1 MSFIKLSYAKQHNIP
16 IEPNN
21 QLALLAD
28 DKTRMASLG
37 EINIELIRGP
47 IKAKL
52 RALVMDNL
60 QADCFGGTTFH
71 YDNDIQARIKSRQIK
86 LHNKYVLQQTNEQL
100 PLPNQT
106 TSSPSARQMTIK
118 PSKSKPPSHSF
129 LSFDQNQLILP
140 SESVSIPYN
149 DKQLPSEDY
158 VTLQPLIDSKVW
170 TPQICPVQAKSV
182 VYTNN
187 TDKPLLT
194 DKSTRFL
201 CLPATLIPPDTPT
214 TPYTSHPTSTHSNK
228 KHILQAIANNTYADL
243 LNPEQVKHLD
253 RIHTQYIAVFNSDL
267 SKGYN
272 GFAGKFNATLNFK
285 GDQLPE
291 SKICPIP
298 LYNHKC
304 ATLQQQLMDRL
315 EEQGVIVD
323 PQQHNVQVRKLSPS
337 FILQKG
343 RAKHKKLEDCTLDE
357 LRWVVG
363 FNSLNDDLLPRPS
376 KPTSSKNILTFLAKH
391 KFHIHA
397 DLFNS
402 YFQIPVRKKDWQWLG
417 IRTPFKGIR
426 VLTRSGQGLLNSE
439 SELDELIA
447 RVLGT
452 ELAEGICYAE
462 RDDVI
467 IGGESVEATIS
478 NWEKVL
484 SKLASNNLKLSP
496 SKVKLFP
503 RDMEVFG
510 LRIKDGLVLPSDHII
525 KSLGKSSID
534 QLKTVKHMNSWKGLY
549 KTLLSSLPHLASV
562 MDPFDK
568 ACVGKNSKDLIT
580 WSPALMAAFNE
591 AMHHLVNITKLTL
604 PRPDEQLI
612 LMPDGA
618 RVPGGI
624 GWALFVQRITDGKPS
639 LIPVQ
644 FYSAKIKDYMMKW
657 LPCEIE
663 GVASAMAINACSH
676 WILASTKPTYV
687 TPDCKAVVEAVER
700 MKQGKLSRNP
710 RLQMILISINRR
722 PVTFIHSSAKTG
734 QHAIPDY
741 ASRLD
746 ITCGSDNCAVERFL
760 NEIPD
765 NVQCMPINALADIF
779 QDTDACITAASSTD
793 LINTLAN
800 SDNLPLGNLGMWKQ
814 IQASDP
820 DISKTHEL
828 LSTGDSP
835 RKNTSKLIKTIFR
848 HASLKDDLVVVRET
862 DHALFKDFH
871 RIVIPKSRVIPI
883 LTILHIKGNHPAK
896 TQSEKIFA
904 RYFFCPGFKEKLN
917 QFYDQCFTCQS
928 IKKIPNT
935 ESHFRPPNPPN
946 HPGTRM
952 NADVIKRAKQL
963 ILVNIDLFSNYM
975 TATLLN
981 SEKAADLEQGLIQV
995 ITPLRAA
1002 QHVSVRVDSAPGLRS
1017 LAQNQSQVL
1026 KDLGIHL
1033 DVGEPWNKNS
1043 NCYVD
1048 KAIQEL
1054 ELEIS
1059 KLVKH
1064 NEKISSY
1071 HLAHATKIINAKIR
1085 NSGFSAQE
1093 ILFRREQETNQP
1105 VLVADKEIQINKKS
1119 LQMKNQKVHI
1129 KHDLVPDIAPGDI
1142 VFLKDNPVKH
1152 TTRDTL
1158 LVTNQTGENVTV
1170 QKILN
1175 LDNSRKCILSKRKH
1189 VLSTQR
1195 IFKSPTNI
1203 LTTLP
1208 KHERTTSTSHQSSWN
1223 PTLPL
1228 GYLSSSDDSD
1238 IEVEETDQIPIIT
1251 IPPRN
1256 ISLETL
1262 PFLELSPNLTNID
1275 EEEPTSP
1282 IEPYLLQRQ
1291 IFERQLMLSR
1301 IKNKQEVYPSHLQ
1314 AEAEARE
1321 AVISMSKSLSPL
1333 SKKPRQAKINAKK
1346 KLSVSLKVKTKKD
1359 KQYSTSITKQP
1370 YEVRSLALHQ
1380 YDEPGINQ
1388 YTSIRTR
1395 TKPSAGSAKKRRQ
1408 SSTDQ
1413 RILD

>member
-1 MSFIKLSYAKQHNIP
+1 
-16 IEPNN
+16 
-21 QLALLAD
+21 
-28 DKTRMASLG
+28 MASLG
-37 EINIELIRGP
+37 EINIELTRGP

-60 QADCFGGTTFH
+60 QANCFGGTTFH
-71 YDNDIQARIKSRQIK
+71 YDNDVQPRIKSRQIK

-106 TSSPSARQMTIK
+106 TPSPSARQMTIN
-118 PSKSKPPSHSF
+118 PSKTPSHSF
-129 LSFDQNQLILP
+129 ISFDHNQLILP
-140 SESVSIPYN
+140 SESVFIPYK

-158 VTLQPLIDSKVW
+158 VTLQPLTDSKLW
-170 TPQICPVQAKSV
+170 KPQICPVQAKSV

-187 TDKPLLT
+187 TDEPLLT

-201 CLPATLIPPDTPT
+201 CLPATLSPPNSPTIPYMPQPISTSPT
-214 TPYTSHPTSTHSNK
+214 KEDILLTIASNTH
-228 KHILQAIANNTYADL
+228 ANL
-243 LNPEQVKHLD
+243 LTPEQVKQLN
-253 RIHTQYIAVFNSDL
+253 RIHTQYIVVFNSDL
-267 SKGYN
+267 SNGYN

-291 SKICPIP
+291 SKICPTP

-304 ATLQQQLMDRL
+304 ASLQQQLMDKL

-376 KPTSSKNILTFLAKH
+376 KPTSSRNILTFLAKH

-402 YFQIPVRKKDWQWLG
+402 YFQIPIRKKDWQWLG

-478 NWEKVL
+478 NWERVL
-484 SKLASNNLKLSP
+484 SKLAANNLKLSP

-503 RDMEVFG
+503 KDMEVFG

-534 QLKTVKHMNSWKGLY
+534 LLKTVKHVNSWKGLY

-568 ACVGKNSKDLIT
+568 VCAGKNSKDLIT

-591 AMHHLVNITKLTL
+591 AMNHLDNVTKLTL

-618 RVPGGI
+618 RVPGGL
-624 GWALFVQRITDGKPS
+624 GWALFVQRITDGKPC

-644 FYSAKIKDYMMKW
+644 FYSAKIKDYMVKW

-663 GVASAMAINACSH
+663 GVASAMAINACAH

-700 MKQGKLSRNP
+700 MKQGKMSRNP

-765 NVQCMPINALADIF
+765 NVQCMPISALTDIF
-779 QDTDACITAASSTD
+779 QDTEACINAASSTD
-793 LINTLAN
+793 LMNTLAN
-800 SDNLPLGNLGMWKQ
+800 SNNLPLGNLAIWKQ
-814 IQASDP
+814 IQLSDP
-820 DISKTHEL
+820 DISKAYDL

-896 TQSEKIFA
+896 AQSEKIFG

-917 QFYDQCFTCQS
+917 LFYDQCFTCQS
-928 IKKIPNT
+928 VKKINTT
-935 ESHFRPPNPPN
+935 ESHFRTPDPPN

-975 TATLLN
+975 TATLIK
-981 SEKAADLEQGLIQV
+981 SEKAVDLEQGLIQV

-1026 KDLGIHL
+1026 TDLGIHL
-1033 DVGEPWNKNS
+1033 DLGEPWNKNS

-1064 NEKISSY
+1064 NEEISTY
-1071 HLAHATKIINAKIR
+1071 HLAHATKIINSKIR
-1085 NSGFSAQE
+1085 NSGLSSQE

-1105 VLVADKEIQINKKS
+1105 VLLPDEEIQINKKN
-1119 LQMKNQKVHI
+1119 LQMKNQKVQNKTEPI
-1129 KHDLVPDIAPGDI
+1129 TDIAPGDI
-1142 VFLKDNPVKH
+1142 VFLKDNPAKH
-1152 TTRDTL
+1152 TTRDAL
-1158 LVTNQTGENVTV
+1158 LVTNQTDKNVTV

-1175 LDNSRKCILSKRKH
+1175 LDNSRNCILSKRKH
-1189 VLSTQR
+1189 LVSTQR
-1195 IFKSPTNI
+1195 MFKSPTNVY
-1203 LTTLP
+1203 TTLS
-1208 KHERTTSTSHQSSWN
+1208 KQEKTNSTPHQSSWN

-1238 IEVEETDQIPIIT
+1238 NELEENEHLPIVTIT
-1251 IPPRN
+1251 PTIT
-1256 ISLETL
+1256 SLESL
-1262 PFLELSPNLTNID
+1262 PFIELSPNLTNIY

-1301 IKNKQEVYPSHLQ
+1301 IRNEFEVYPSHLQ
-1314 AEAEARE
+1314 AEAEAKK
-1321 AVISMSKSLSPL
+1321 AVTSRNQSLTPPSI
-1333 SKKPRQAKINAKK
+1333 KPRQAKINAKK
-1346 KLSVSLKVKTKKD
+1346 KLSFTLKVKDKKD
-1359 KQYSTSITKQP
+1359 KQYSSSVHKQP
-1370 YEVRSLALHQ
+1370 QEVRKLALRQ
-1380 YDEPGINQ
+1380 YDEPGVNQ

-1395 TKPSAGSAKKRRQ
+1395 KKSSTGSAKKRRQ

-1413 RILD
+1413 GILD